1 MSGAPVFH
9 ATPTVEEPAKI
20 GAAGRI
26 IGALTSPGATFA
38 DIVRKPTWIVPMVLF
53 MVMGL
58 AFAWVMNQRIDWA
71 AFQRQQIEQSPRASN
86 LSAEQIDQQVR
97 MAAQISPYIA
107 YGAGMLGSL
116 IEALVMTL
124 VYWGAFNLMGGAGA
138 KFSQAF
144 GVTVHAMC
152 VRFVSGPLTMLVMF
166 MKQRGEVTPEN
177 MLASHAGAFLA
188 EDAPRWLT
196 TFASSFE
203 LFWFWT
209 MFLLAVGFTAI
220 NPKKLTVAKSIGII
234 LGVWLVWVLLKT
246 GGSFVFGRMFG

>member
-1 MSGAPVFH
+1 MSSAPMF
-9 ATPTVEEPAKI
+9 TPEAQAAEPAKI
-20 GAAGRI
+20 GALGRI

-38 DIVRKPTWIVPMVLF
+38 DIARKPSGLVPLILM
-53 MVMGL
+53 MVMGIG
-58 AFAWVMNQRIDWA
+58 FAWVMNQRIDWA

-107 YGAGMLGSL
+107 YGAGVLGAP
-116 IEALVMTL
+116 IMALVMTL
-124 VYWGAFNLMGGAGA
+124 VYWGALNVMGGAGA
-138 KFSQAF
+138 RFSQAF

-152 VRFVSGPLTMLVMF
+152 TGFVSGPITMLVMF
-166 MKQRGEVTPEN
+166 LKKRGEVTPEN
-177 MLASHAGAFLA
+177 MLASHAAAFLA

-196 TFASSFE
+196 VFASSFE

-209 MFLLAVGFTAI
+209 IFLLAVGYTAI
-220 NPKKLTVAKSIGII
+220 NPKKLTVGKAIGII